1 MKARRPDPGPARWRQ
16 VEQELQRARAA
27 RRLAPWAAGSA
38 LAAAALVA
46 LVAGSAR
53 AGLSVLAPG
62 ALFLAFV
69 LAAALPRCPGCGG
82 SLWRRGER
90 PGPAGKPRQTG
101 VERDRRCPRCGQAFV
116 L

>member
-1 MKARRPDPGPARWRQ
+1 VKERRPEPGPARFRQ

-27 RRLAPWAAGSA
+27 RRLVPYAAGSA
-38 LAAAALVA
+38 LIAAALVG

-53 AGLSVLAPG
+53 AALTMLAPG
-62 ALFLAFV
+62 ALLLVFV
-69 LAAALPRCPGCGG
+69 LALAVPRCPGCGR

-90 PGPAGKPRQTG
+90 PGPAGRPRPTE
-101 VERDRRCPRCGQAFV
+101 VERTRRCPRCGEAFV

>member
-1 MKARRPDPGPARWRQ
+1 VRERRPEPGPARFRQ

-38 LAAAALVA
+38 LVAAALVG
-46 LVAGSAR
+46 LVAGSLR
-53 AGLSVLAPG
+53 AALAILAPG
-62 ALFLAFV
+62 AVLLLFV
-69 LAAALPRCPGCGG
+69 LALAVPRCPGCGG

-90 PGPAGKPRQTG
+90 PGPAGKPRPTE
-101 VERDRRCPRCGQAFV
+101 VERTRRCPRCGHAFV